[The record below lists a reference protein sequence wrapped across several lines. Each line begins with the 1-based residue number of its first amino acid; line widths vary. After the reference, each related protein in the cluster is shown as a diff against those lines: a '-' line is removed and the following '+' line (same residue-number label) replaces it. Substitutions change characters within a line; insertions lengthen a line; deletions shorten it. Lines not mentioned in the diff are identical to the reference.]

1 MRLQQTDSKQLNMTI
16 QRDKLGTLMYAAK
29 WILNGQKGRVPRQA
43 REQLKDLVDSYETEC
58 KKIGGSKPLKSS
70 ATSNQRL

>member
-1 MRLQQTDSKQLNMTI
+1 MTI

-43 REQLKDLVDSYETEC
+43 REQLKDLIDSYETEC
-58 KKIGGSKPLKSS
+58 RKMYGQNAMKST
-70 ATSNQRL
+70 AASNQPHLD